1 MLGKT
6 IQKVRQ
12 NFHIFTVSDDFV
24 RPPKIQK
31 ILMTMRT
38 KIFALL
44 LNVLSICSSS
54 FGQTIPRFEYS
65 DTPIIDLPKKQNIK
79 FGYLIVL
86 EDRTKPKGKTL
97 RLPVFILKSRSTN
110 PKNDPILYTS
120 GGPGSSSVNTAKYGE
135 YFSYLDDRDFIVFEQ
150 RGTRYAQ
157 PNLACTELD
166 SIKKSNSWINLS
178 ETEKTTIEVQA
189 ALHCQMRL
197 LAAGNNL
204 STYNTKASAADI
216 EDLRKVLGIKQLN
229 LFSVS
234 YSTKIAQVLLR
245 DYPKSIRSAVLDS
258 PLPLWAN
265 YDETSLKFFNEK
277 LNLLFSSCASDSICN
292 SVYPNLKNRFLQF
305 IEQTN
310 KKPILLPLKSPI
322 DSSLIYVSLN
332 GYQIAS
338 FINLGNTWGLS
349 GFPKFLDKLCN
360 GEYNVL
366 EPFVYDLFS
375 DNNRSMGMRLSVW
388 CSEEYPFENLSKKIK
403 QKNIPSQFYG
413 MTSDAVP
420 IEVCK
425 IWKVEKAKAIENKS
439 FKTNVPVLL
448 INGEFDPDTPA
459 FWGGQLQKT
468 FSKSYHFVFKGMS
481 HTPTQNWNNNCGM
494 QLANLFF
501 SNPFARP
508 IPKCFEDLKTVKYD
522 TAK

>member
-1 MLGKT
+1 MG
-6 IQKVRQ
+6 I
-12 NFHIFTVSDDFV
+12 
-24 RPPKIQK
+24 
-31 ILMTMRT
+31 
-38 KIFALL
+38 KIFLLL
-44 LNVLSICSSS
+44 LNSLSICTGF

-65 DTPIIDLPKKQNIK
+65 DTFIIDVPKTQNIK

-86 EDRTKPKGKTL
+86 ENRTKPNGKTL

-110 PKNDPILYTS
+110 PKHDPILFTS
-120 GGPGSSSVNTAKYGE
+120 GGPGSSSVDAAKYGE

-166 SIKKSNSWINLS
+166 SIKKNNIWINLS
-178 ETEKTTIEVQA
+178 DTEKIKIEVQA
-189 ALHCQMRL
+189 ALRCQMRL
-197 LAAGNNL
+197 LQSNNNL
-204 STYNTKASAADI
+204 STYNTKASADDI

-245 DYPKSIRSAVLDS
+245 DHPKSIRSAVLDS

-277 LNLLFSSCASDSICN
+277 LNLLFSFCASDSVCN
-292 SVYPNLKNRFLQF
+292 RVYPNLKNRFLRF
-305 IEQTN
+305 IEKTN
-310 KKPILLPLKSPI
+310 KKPIILPIKSPI
-322 DSSLIYVSLN
+322 DSSLIYISLE

-338 FINLGNTWGLS
+338 FINLGNTWRLS
-349 GFPKFLDKLCN
+349 GFPKFLDKVCN

-375 DNNRSMGMRLSVW
+375 DNHRSMGMRLSVW
-388 CSEEYPFENLSKKIK
+388 CSEEYPFENLNKEIK
-403 QKNIPSQFYG
+403 QKDIPSQFYD

-420 IEVCK
+420 IEICK
-425 IWKVEKAKAIENKS
+425 IWKVERAKAIENKL

-448 INGEFDPDTPA
+448 INGEFDPDTPT
-459 FWGGQLQKT
+459 FWGEQLQQA
-468 FSKSYHFVFKGMS
+468 FNNSYHFVFKGMS
-481 HTPTQNWNNNCGM
+481 HTPTQNWDNNCGM
-494 QLANLFF
+494 ELANSFF
-501 SNPFARP
+501 NDPFTQP
-508 IPKCFEDLKTVKYD
+508 KPKCFEDLKPISFD
-522 TAK
+522 TTK

>member
-1 MLGKT
+1 M
-6 IQKVRQ
+6 
-12 NFHIFTVSDDFV
+12 FV
-24 RPPKIQK
+24 
-31 ILMTMRT
+31 
-38 KIFALL
+38 LL
-44 LNVLSICSSS
+44 LYLLSICIIS
-54 FGQTIPRFEYS
+54 FEQTIPRFEYS
-65 DTPIIDLPKKQNIK
+65 DTSIIDLPKNQNIK

-86 EDRTKPKGKTL
+86 EDKTKPNGKTL

-110 PKNDPILYTS
+110 AKDDPILYTS
-120 GGPGSSSVNTAKYGE
+120 GGPGSSSVSTAKYGE

-157 PNLACTELD
+157 PNLACAELD
-166 SIKKSNSWINLS
+166 SIKKNNSWINLS
-178 ETEKTTIEVQA
+178 ETEKTTIEVRA
-189 ALHCQMRL
+189 AVRCQTRL
-197 LAAGNNL
+197 VAAGNNL
-204 STYNTKASAADI
+204 STYNTQSSANDI
-216 EDLRKVLGIKQLN
+216 EDLRKVLGIKQIN

-234 YSTKIAQVLLR
+234 YSTKIAQVLIR

-277 LNLLFSSCASDSICN
+277 LNLLFSSCASDSFCN
-292 SVYPNLKNRFLQF
+292 KAYPNLKNRFLQF
-305 IEQTN
+305 IEETN
-310 KKPILLPLKSPI
+310 KKPILLPIKSPI
-322 DSSLIYVSLN
+322 DSSLIYVSLK

-338 FINLGNTWGLS
+338 FINLGNTWQISGL
-349 GFPKFLDKLCN
+349 PKFLDKLSK
-360 GEYNVL
+360 GEYKVL

-388 CSEEYPFENLSKKIK
+388 CSEEYPFENLSKERK

-420 IEVCK
+420 IEICK
-425 IWKVEKAKAIENKS
+425 IWKVEKAKSIENKP

-459 FWGGQLQKT
+459 FWGGQLQKAFT
-468 FSKSYHFVFKGMS
+468 NSYHFVFEGMS
-481 HTPTQNWNNNCGM
+481 HTPTQNWANNCGM
-494 QLANLFF
+494 QLANSFF
-501 SNPFARP
+501 NNPFTRP
-508 IPKCFEDLKTVKYD
+508 IPKCFEDLKPVFFD

>member
-1 MLGKT
+1 
-6 IQKVRQ
+6 
-12 NFHIFTVSDDFV
+12 
-24 RPPKIQK
+24 
-31 ILMTMRT
+31 MRT

-86 EDRTKPKGKTL
+86 EDRAKPKGKTL

-360 GEYNVL
+360 GEYKVL

-388 CSEEYPFENLSKKIK
+388 CSEEYPFENLSKEIK